1 MVTKIQVRL
10 LSYGLLFVLPLLVLL
25 WQQHHAGPLP
35 QWLTGYV
42 DFYLNL
48 YLVAALSGYL
58 PLLGYVALAV
68 LSTEVWLGL
77 FRRAPTSDASHS

>member
-25 WQQHHAGPLP
+25 WHAKFAAQLP
-35 QWLTGYV
+35 QWLAGYV

-58 PLLGYVALAV
+58 PLFGYVALAV

-77 FRRAPTSDASHS
+77 FRRENTSDVRHP